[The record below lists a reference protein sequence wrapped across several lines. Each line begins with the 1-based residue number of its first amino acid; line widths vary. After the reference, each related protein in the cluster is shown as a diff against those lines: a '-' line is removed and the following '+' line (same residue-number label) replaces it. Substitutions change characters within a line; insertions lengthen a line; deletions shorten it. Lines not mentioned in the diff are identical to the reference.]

1 MDKFQEVSLFLAV
14 AEARSFAAAGRRL
27 GLSASTVT
35 RAVAALEAR
44 LGILLLVRTTRH
56 VRLTDAGE
64 QFAHDCRAVL
74 DSLAQA
80 EEAAAGG
87 RVQPR
92 GELSVTAPALFG
104 ELHVMPAIVDYLRQ
118 HRQVR
123 LRALLVDRVVR
134 LLDEGVDVA
143 VRIGRLP
150 DSSLTAI
157 HVGDVRRIVCA
168 APDFLARAGVP
179 SHPDMLPR
187 YCTVSVVM
195 EGQMDRWRFVCDGQP
210 RDLDV
215 QAQLTVT
222 SSQAVVRAAVQ
233 GWGLAQVVSYQ
244 AAGALREGALR
255 VVLREFEPPPLPV
268 HVVYPEGRKGAAKV
282 RSFVEFC
289 VERLRAELGELPT

>member
-1 MDKFQEVSLFLAV
+1 M
-14 AEARSFAAAGRRL
+14 
-27 GLSASTVT
+27 
-35 RAVAALEAR
+35 
-44 LGILLLVRTTRH
+44 GILLLVRTTRH

-64 QFAHDCRAVL
+64 QFAHDCRAV
-74 DSLAQA
+74 
-80 EEAAAGG
+80 
-87 RVQPR
+87 
-92 GELSVTAPALFG
+92 
-104 ELHVMPAIVDYLRQ
+104 IVDYLRQ

-195 EGQMDRWRFVCDGQP
+195 EGQMDRWRFVCDGHA

-222 SSQAVVRAAVQ
+222 SSQAAVRAAVQ

-244 AAGALREGALR
+244 AAGALREGALQ

-289 VERLRAELGELPT
+289 VERLRAELGELPA